1 MKKEIV
7 VETGISEKTIDES
20 NKQIQSSLYDLTQD
34 IELLQKLVIEQR
46 LREEDLKVNE
56 FDAEASLQ
64 NHTSEHL

>member
-20 NKQIQSSLYDLTQD
+20 NEQIQSSLLDLTQD